1 MRTFRYGAEIVL
13 PSELDQVFAFF
24 SEASNLERL
33 TPPWLRFEILTEGPI
48 PMAPGTLI
56 DYRIRW
62 RGIPLRWRTEIEVWE
77 PPHRFVD
84 RQLRGPYR
92 LWRHEH
98 VFKERDGETTVIDN
112 VEYAPIGGA
121 LAHRLIVARDVE
133 RIFSYRHAV
142 LGRTFDLDPSR

>member
-1 MRTFRYGAEIVL
+1 MRTFRYDTEIDV
-13 PSELDQVFAFF
+13 PRDPEQVFAFF
-24 SEASNLERL
+24 SQARNLEKL
-33 TPPWLRFEILTEGPI
+33 TPPWLRFEILTEDPI
-48 PMAPGTLI
+48 DMAPGTLI

-62 RGIPLRWRTEIEVWE
+62 RGIPMRWRTEIEVWE

-84 RQLRGPYR
+84 RQVRGPYR

-98 VFKERDGETTVIDN
+98 VFVARDGGTAVVDR

-121 LAHRLIVARDVE
+121 LAQRLIVARDVE

-142 LGRTFDLDPSR
+142 LGRIFSVGVSH